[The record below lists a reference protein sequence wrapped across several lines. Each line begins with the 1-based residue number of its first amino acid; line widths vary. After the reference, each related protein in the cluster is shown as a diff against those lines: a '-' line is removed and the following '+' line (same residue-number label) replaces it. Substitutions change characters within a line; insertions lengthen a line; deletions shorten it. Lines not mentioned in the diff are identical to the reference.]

1 MVPPRCVSSLSH
13 LEGQA
18 LRERERENERERE
31 RERERGCVCERERA
45 SEMQEVALSEKL
57 LALPPVIEGY
67 TLGIGF
73 FLELLALSLAGLRIR
88 YQASIVCY
96 FLTNQN

>member
-1 MVPPRCVSSLSH
+1 
-13 LEGQA
+13 
-18 LRERERENERERE
+18 
-31 RERERGCVCERERA
+31 
-45 SEMQEVALSEKL
+45 MQEVALSEKL